1 MVNFVKTYAEFQEL
15 IKSSQLVVVDF
26 TASWCGPCRMIAPVI
41 DQMAV
46 ENPNVIFVK
55 VDVDDAQEIS
65 EKCKIQ
71 AMPTFQFYKDG
82 NMLQEFRGAN
92 QAQLK
97 ECVAKYA

>member
-1 MVNFVKTYAEFQEL
+1 
-15 IKSSQLVVVDF
+15 
-26 TASWCGPCRMIAPVI
+26 MIAPVI

-71 AMPTFQFYKDG
+71 ANFYLTKTRLRKALG
-82 NMLQEFRGAN
+82 LGVLKIFMEFI
-92 QAQLK
+92 
-97 ECVAKYA
+97 

>member
-1 MVNFVKTYAEFQEL
+1 
-15 IKSSQLVVVDF
+15 
-26 TASWCGPCRMIAPVI
+26 MIAPVI